1 MGEAA
6 LVQQISE
13 RKFLSLLMAR
23 RPDVDWA
30 IGPLIIAVIDW
41 LYLAGRDPHHPPGLP
56 PRRQTAPVAIE
67 SERRASSLP
76 TEPRPSSLI
85 SSSSQPQRF
94 PNLSSLGRAEIWL
107 DSTWLPTSQHIAF
120 LLSTCPSVRPFVL
133 CLSGMSLRPILRA
146 SAAGCS
152 ACRASIL
159 RHYFPTCSPAVSAGT
174 QWPSH
179 AAPALRHQALPPALA
194 TRARV
199 FSSQKAVHETEAEV
213 KADSEPNN
221 QSSAAAPEDGSR
233 ASQTEEGGGQ
243 EEEPWYLKEEPP
255 RHPSLVQH
263 SQPLPEVP
271 ENVPLILHELVNYAA
286 EDMGLDDL
294 KLLDL
299 RTLDP
304 PAALGPNLIMLFG
317 TARSERH
324 LHVSGRHL
332 VSWLRRK
339 GIKAHADGVL
349 GPNEFK
355 IKMRRKQRKAK
366 LLGTAAT
373 PMGLDDGVTT
383 RWICTNLGT
392 LSSGSQE
399 AVEYETPTGFG
410 TRQNGTTIVVQAFT
424 DSKRKELDLELLW
437 SRILARRGDENL
449 IPDDLEYTEADAHP
463 NELSLFTEGGSP
475 KVFATPSQ
483 RRFFST
489 SSRQPHQVT
498 DPPTSDSITNHVNPT
513 LDPAAFIANKVAGLE
528 RLQGQFASFSYENAL
543 KALEDSSTGQP
554 SAYTSAWNQAI
565 QRLRPEHSWQFRLW
579 LCVAGR
585 QLGVRRFDLAHL
597 RELVHE
603 MELLGIICHRGHYIE
618 MLQVVFLEPT
628 DSTVPL
634 SEQSKLALE
643 MLNVMY
649 ERGEPIIATDVIVSL
664 LESLA
669 RTESQG
675 KQTSELQTVLEKFLL
690 QADLPYVGEDAVMR
704 LMNAYA
710 AQDNWTRF
718 WEIWRIPPRFQEP
731 RSRQLYLHLWTIMA
745 STKHQKRCQ
754 EAIRWCFHEMLNEDP
769 PVRPVMEVKDAL
781 EACLK
786 IADPQAEEIARHLV
800 IKDHRTKMLS
810 MHEFVMIYRLLNPD
824 WVMRRT

>member
-1 MGEAA
+1 
-6 LVQQISE
+6 
-13 RKFLSLLMAR
+13 
-23 RPDVDWA
+23 
-30 IGPLIIAVIDW
+30 
-41 LYLAGRDPHHPPGLP
+41 
-56 PRRQTAPVAIE
+56 
-67 SERRASSLP
+67 
-76 TEPRPSSLI
+76 
-85 SSSSQPQRF
+85 
-94 PNLSSLGRAEIWL
+94 
-107 DSTWLPTSQHIAF
+107 
-120 LLSTCPSVRPFVL
+120 
-133 CLSGMSLRPILRA
+133 MSLRPILRA

-152 ACRASIL
+152 ARRVSIL
-159 RHYFPTCSPAVSAGT
+159 GHYFLTCSPAVSAGA

-179 AAPALRHQALPPALA
+179 ASPALRHQTIPVALA
-194 TRARV
+194 TRARF
-199 FSSQKAVHETEAEV
+199 FSSEKAVDQTEAEV
-213 KADSEPNN
+213 KAESEPSNK
-221 QSSAAAPEDGSR
+221 SAEATNEDGSR
-233 ASQTEEGGGQ
+233 TLQAEEGGGQ
-243 EEEPWYLKEEPP
+243 EEEPWYLQEEPP

-271 ENVPLILHELVNYAA
+271 DNVPFILHELVKYAA
-286 EDMGLDDL
+286 EDMGLDSL

-339 GIKAHADGVL
+339 GINSHADGIL
-349 GPNEFK
+349 GPKEFK

-373 PMGLDDGVTT
+373 PMGRDDGVTT

-392 LSSGSQE
+392 LSSGSQKS
-399 AVEYETPTGFG
+399 VEYETATGFG

-437 SRILARRGDENL
+437 SRILTRRGDDNL
-449 IPDDLEYTEADAHP
+449 IPDDLEYTEADTHP

-489 SSRQPHQVT
+489 SSRRPHQVT
-498 DPPTSDSITNHVNPT
+498 DPPTSDSIANHVNPT
-513 LDPAAFIANKVAGLE
+513 LDPAAFIATNVAELE
-528 RLQGQFASFSYENAL
+528 RLQAQFASFSYED
-543 KALEDSSTGQP
+543 ALEALQDSGTGQP
-554 SAYTSAWNQAI
+554 SAYTTAWNQAI

-618 MLQVVFLEPT
+618 MLQVVYLEPT

-675 KQTSELQTVLEKFLL
+675 KQTSELQSVLEKFLP
-690 QADLPYVGEDAVMR
+690 QADLPYMGEDAVMR
-704 LMNAYA
+704 LMNAYV

-718 WEIWRIPPRFQEP
+718 WEIWRMPPRFQEP
-731 RSRQLYLHLWTIMA
+731 RSSQLYLHLWTTMA
-745 STKHQKRCQ
+745 STNHQKRCQ

-769 PVRPVMEVKDAL
+769 PVGPVMEVKDAL

-786 IADPQAEEIARHLV
+786 VADPQAEEIARHLV
-800 IKDHRTKMLS
+800 IKDHKTKMLS
-810 MHEFVMIYRLLNPD
+810 MHEFVMMYRLLNPD
-824 WVMRRT
+824 WAMRRT

>member
-67 SERRASSLP
+67 SERRVSSLP
-76 TEPRPSSLI
+76 IEPRQSSLI

-94 PNLSSLGRAEIWL
+94 PNFSSLGRAEIWL

-513 LDPAAFIANKVAGLE
+513 LDPAAFIANKVAELE
-528 RLQGQFASFSYENAL
+528 RLQAQFASFSYENAL

-618 MLQVVFLEPT
+618 MLQVVYLEPT

-718 WEIWRIPPRFQEP
+718 WEIWRMPPRFQEP

>member
-1 MGEAA
+1 M
-6 LVQQISE
+6 
-13 RKFLSLLMAR
+13 
-23 RPDVDWA
+23 RPRTWTA
-30 IGPLIIAVIDW
+30 QSHIANFATQNKKGPIL
-41 LYLAGRDPHHPPGLP
+41 
-56 PRRQTAPVAIE
+56 
-67 SERRASSLP
+67 
-76 TEPRPSSLI
+76 
-85 SSSSQPQRF
+85 SSSGQGAISFHSVKLQSSQT
-94 PNLSSLGRAEIWL
+94 
-107 DSTWLPTSQHIAF
+107 STS
-120 LLSTCPSVRPFVL
+120 RPFPCSESVPQSAGS
-133 CLSGMSLRPILRA
+133 CLSAAMSLRPILRA

-159 RHYFPTCSPAVSAGT
+159 GHYLPPYSPSVSAGA

-179 AAPALRHQALPPALA
+179 ASPALRHQATPAALA
-194 TRARV
+194 TRVRF
-199 FSSQKAVHETEAEV
+199 FSSRKATDETEAEV
-213 KADSEPNN
+213 EVEAEVESEPDNK
-221 QSSAAAPEDGSR
+221 SAAAATESG
-233 ASQTEEGGGQ
+233 SQTPQAVKDGGQ
-243 EEEPWYLKEEPP
+243 EEKPWYLQEEPP

-271 ENVPLILHELVNYAA
+271 DNVPLILHDLVKYAA
-286 EDMGLDDL
+286 GDMGLDSL
-294 KLLDL
+294 NLLDL

-332 VSWLRRK
+332 LSWLRSK
-339 GIKAHADGVL
+339 GIKAHADGIL

-373 PMGLDDGVTT
+373 PMGGDDGVTT

-392 LSSGSQE
+392 IASGSPE
-399 AVEYETPTGFG
+399 PVEFETATGFG
-410 TRQNGTTIVVQAFT
+410 TRQTGTTIVVQAFT
-424 DSKRKELDLELLW
+424 ESKRKELDLELLW
-437 SRILARRGDENL
+437 SRILARRGDDNL
-449 IPDDLEYTEADAHP
+449 LTDDLEYTEADTHP

-489 SSRQPHQVT
+489 SVRRLHQVT
-498 DPPTSDSITNHVNPT
+498 DPPASDSITNRINPP
-513 LDPAAFIANKVAGLE
+513 LDAAAFIAMKVAELE
-528 RLQGQFASFSYENAL
+528 QMQAQFASFSYED
-543 KALEDSSTGQP
+543 ALEALGDSSTGQP
-554 SAYTSAWNQAI
+554 SAYISSWNQAI
-565 QRLRPEHSWQFRLW
+565 RRLRPEHSWQFRLW

-597 RELVHE
+597 QVLVHE

-618 MLQVVFLEPT
+618 MLQAVYLEPT
-628 DSTVPL
+628 DSTIPL
-634 SEQSKLALE
+634 SEQSELALE
-643 MLNVMY
+643 VLNVMY
-649 ERGEPIIATDVIVSL
+649 ERGEPILTTDVIVSL

-675 KQTSELQTVLEKFLL
+675 EQTRELQTVLEKFLL
-690 QADLPYVGEDAVMR
+690 QVDLPYMGEDSIMR

-718 WEIWRIPPRFQEP
+718 WEVWRMPPRFQKP

-745 STKHQKRCQ
+745 TTNHQKRCQ

-786 IADPQAEEIARHLV
+786 VADPQAEQIAKQLV

-810 MHEFVMIYRLLNPD
+810 MHEFVMIYRLLNPE
-824 WVMRRT
+824 WTAQRA

>member
-1 MGEAA
+1 MQQGE
-6 LVQQISE
+6 
-13 RKFLSLLMAR
+13 K
-23 RPDVDWA
+23 
-30 IGPLIIAVIDW
+30 
-41 LYLAGRDPHHPPGLP
+41 
-56 PRRQTAPVAIE
+56 
-67 SERRASSLP
+67 
-76 TEPRPSSLI
+76 
-85 SSSSQPQRF
+85 
-94 PNLSSLGRAEIWL
+94 
-107 DSTWLPTSQHIAF
+107 
-120 LLSTCPSVRPFVL
+120 
-133 CLSGMSLRPILRA
+133 
-146 SAAGCS
+146 
-152 ACRASIL
+152 
-159 RHYFPTCSPAVSAGT
+159 
-174 QWPSH
+174 
-179 AAPALRHQALPPALA
+179 
-194 TRARV
+194 
-199 FSSQKAVHETEAEV
+199 
-213 KADSEPNN
+213 
-221 QSSAAAPEDGSR
+221 GS
-233 ASQTEEGGGQ
+233 GQ
-243 EEEPWYLKEEPP
+243 EEQPWYLQEEPP

-271 ENVPLILHELVNYAA
+271 ENVPPILQNLVKYAV
-286 EDMGLDDL
+286 EDMGLDNL

-332 VSWLRRK
+332 TSWLRRK
-339 GIKAHADGVL
+339 GIKAHADGLL

-373 PMGLDDGVTT
+373 PAGRDDGVTT

-392 LSSGSQE
+392 ISSGFQDP
-399 AVEYETPTGFG
+399 VEYETATGFR
-410 TRQNGTTIVVQAFT
+410 TKQTGTTIVVQAFT
-424 DSKRKELDLELLW
+424 ESKREELDLELLW

-449 IPDDLEYTEADAHP
+449 ITDDLEYTEADTHP

-475 KVFATPSQ
+475 KVFATPFQ

-489 SSRQPHQVT
+489 SPRQPQQVT
-498 DPPTSDSITNHVNPT
+498 DPPNSDSIASDVNPT
-513 LDPAAFIANKVAGLE
+513 LDPAAFVATKVAELE
-528 RLQGQFASFSYENAL
+528 RLQAEFASFSYEDAVG
-543 KALEDSSTGQP
+543 ALENPGTGQV

-565 QRLRPEHSWQFRLW
+565 QRLRPENSWQFRLW

-618 MLQVVFLEPT
+618 MLQVIYLEPT

-634 SEQSKLALE
+634 SEQSRLALE
-643 MLNVMY
+643 ILNVMY
-649 ERGEPIIATDVIVSL
+649 ERGEPIMTTDVIVSL

-669 RTESQG
+669 RTQSQG

-690 QADLPYVGEDAVMR
+690 QADLPYMGEDAIMR

-718 WEIWRIPPRFQEP
+718 WAVWRIPPKFQAP
-731 RSRQLYLHLWTIMA
+731 RSRQLYLHLWTTMA
-745 STKHQKRCQ
+745 LTNHQKRCQ

-769 PVRPVMEVKDAL
+769 PVRPVMEIKDAL
-781 EACLK
+781 EACLRV
-786 IADPQAEEIARHLV
+786 ADPEAEEIAKHLV

-810 MHEFVMIYRLLNPD
+810 MHEFVVIYRLLNPN
-824 WVMRRT
+824 WAAGQA

>member
-1 MGEAA
+1 
-6 LVQQISE
+6 
-13 RKFLSLLMAR
+13 
-23 RPDVDWA
+23 
-30 IGPLIIAVIDW
+30 
-41 LYLAGRDPHHPPGLP
+41 
-56 PRRQTAPVAIE
+56 
-67 SERRASSLP
+67 
-76 TEPRPSSLI
+76 
-85 SSSSQPQRF
+85 
-94 PNLSSLGRAEIWL
+94 
-107 DSTWLPTSQHIAF
+107 
-120 LLSTCPSVRPFVL
+120 
-133 CLSGMSLRPILRA
+133 MSLRPILRA
-146 SAAGCS
+146 SAAGFS
-152 ACRASIL
+152 ACRPSIL
-159 RHYFPTCSPAVSAGT
+159 GHYFLPCSPAVSAGA

-179 AAPALRHQALPPALA
+179 ASPALRHHATPAALA
-194 TRARV
+194 TRVRF
-199 FSSQKAVHETEAEV
+199 FSSEKAVHEAKAEDN
-213 KADSEPNN
+213 AESEPNDK
-221 QSSAAAPEDGSR
+221 SAAAVTEDGS
-233 ASQTEEGGGQ
+233 QTPQAEQGGGQ
-243 EEEPWYLKEEPP
+243 EEEPWYLQEEAP

-263 SQPLPEVP
+263 SQPLPELP
-271 ENVPLILHELVNYAA
+271 ENVPLILHDLVKYAA
-286 EDMGLDDL
+286 EDMGLDNL

-332 VSWLRRK
+332 LSWLRRK
-339 GIKAHADGVL
+339 GINAHADGVL

-355 IKMRRKQRKAK
+355 VKMRRKQRKAR

-373 PMGLDDGVTT
+373 PMGGDDGVTT

-392 LSSGSQE
+392 ISSGSQGP
-399 AVEYETPTGFG
+399 VEYETATGFG
-410 TRQNGTTIVVQAFT
+410 TTKTGTTIVVQAFT
-424 DSKRKELDLELLW
+424 ESKRKELDLELLW
-437 SRILARRGDENL
+437 SRILARRGDDNL
-449 IPDDLEYTEADAHP
+449 IADDLEYTEADAHP

-489 SSRQPHQVT
+489 SSRGAHQVT
-498 DPPTSDSITNHVNPT
+498 DPPTSDSITNNVNPT
-513 LDPAAFIANKVAGLE
+513 LDPATFIATKVAELE
-528 RLQGQFASFSYENAL
+528 RMQAQFASFSYEDAV
-543 KALEDSSTGQP
+543 KALEVSSTGKT

-618 MLQVVFLEPT
+618 MLQVVYLEPT

-643 MLNVMY
+643 ILNVMY
-649 ERGEPIIATDVIVSL
+649 ERGESIMTTDVIVSL

-690 QADLPYVGEDAVMR
+690 QADLPYMGEDAILR
-704 LMNAYA
+704 LLNAYA

-718 WEIWRIPPRFQEP
+718 WEIWRMPPRFQEP
-731 RSRQLYLHLWTIMA
+731 RSRQLYLHLWTTMA
-745 STKHQKRCQ
+745 STNHQKRCQ

-769 PVRPVMEVKDAL
+769 PVRPAMEVKDAL

-786 IADPQAEEIARHLV
+786 VADPQAEEIARHLV

-810 MHEFVMIYRLLNPD
+810 MHEFVIIYRLLNPN
-824 WVMRRT
+824 WATERA

>member
-1 MGEAA
+1 
-6 LVQQISE
+6 
-13 RKFLSLLMAR
+13 
-23 RPDVDWA
+23 
-30 IGPLIIAVIDW
+30 
-41 LYLAGRDPHHPPGLP
+41 
-56 PRRQTAPVAIE
+56 
-67 SERRASSLP
+67 
-76 TEPRPSSLI
+76 
-85 SSSSQPQRF
+85 
-94 PNLSSLGRAEIWL
+94 
-107 DSTWLPTSQHIAF
+107 
-120 LLSTCPSVRPFVL
+120 
-133 CLSGMSLRPILRA
+133 MSLRPVLRA

-152 ACRASIL
+152 ASRPSIVAHCFL
-159 RHYFPTCSPAVSAGT
+159 PCSPAVSAGA
-174 QWPSH
+174 QWPPH
-179 AAPALRHQALPPALA
+179 ASPALRHQARPAALA
-194 TRARV
+194 NRARF
-199 FSSQKAVHETEAEV
+199 FSSHKAVDEA
-213 KADSEPNN
+213 ASFT
-221 QSSAAAPEDGSR
+221 EDGSR
-233 ASQTEEGGGQ
+233 TQQAEKGSGQ
-243 EEEPWYLKEEPP
+243 GEQPWYLQEEPP

-271 ENVPLILHELVNYAA
+271 ENVPPILQNLVKYAA

-332 VSWLRRK
+332 TSWLRRK
-339 GIKAHADGVL
+339 GIKAHADGLL

-355 IKMRRKQRKAK
+355 IKMRRKRRKAK

-373 PMGLDDGVTT
+373 PTGRDDGVTT

-392 LSSGSQE
+392 ISSGSQDP
-399 AVEYETPTGFG
+399 VEYETATGFR
-410 TRQNGTTIVVQAFT
+410 TRQTGTTIVVQAFT
-424 DSKRKELDLELLW
+424 ESKREELDLELLW

-449 IPDDLEYTEADAHP
+449 ITDDLEYTEADTHP
-463 NELSLFTEGGSP
+463 DEVSLFTEGGSP
-475 KVFATPSQ
+475 KVFATPFQ

-489 SSRQPHQVT
+489 SPRQPHQVT
-498 DPPTSDSITNHVNPT
+498 DPPNSDSITSHVNPT
-513 LDPAAFIANKVAGLE
+513 LDPEAFIATKVAELE
-528 RLQGQFASFSYENAL
+528 RLQAQFESFSYEDAVGAL
-543 KALEDSSTGQP
+543 DNSGTGQV

-565 QRLRPEHSWQFRLW
+565 QRLRPENSWQFRLW

-585 QLGVRRFDLAHL
+585 QLGVRHFDLAHL

-618 MLQVVFLEPT
+618 MLQVIYLEPT
-628 DSTVPL
+628 DSTVTL
-634 SEQSKLALE
+634 SEQSRLALE
-643 MLNVMY
+643 ILNVMY
-649 ERGEPIIATDVIVSL
+649 ERGEPIMTTDVIVSL

-669 RTESQG
+669 RTQSQS

-690 QADLPYVGEDAVMR
+690 QADLPYMGEDAIMR

-718 WEIWRIPPRFQEP
+718 WEVWRIPPKFQAP

-745 STKHQKRCQ
+745 LTNHQKRCQ

-769 PVRPVMEVKDAL
+769 PVRPVMEIKDAL

-786 IADPQAEEIARHLV
+786 VADPEAEEIAKHLV
-800 IKDHRTKMLS
+800 IKDHRTRMLS
-810 MHEFVMIYRLLNPD
+810 MHEFVVIYRLLNPN
-824 WVMRRT
+824 WAARQA